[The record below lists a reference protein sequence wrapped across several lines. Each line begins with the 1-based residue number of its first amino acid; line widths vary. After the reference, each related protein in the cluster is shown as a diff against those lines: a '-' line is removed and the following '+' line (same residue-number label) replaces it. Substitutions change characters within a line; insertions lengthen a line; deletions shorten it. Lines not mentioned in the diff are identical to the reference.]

1 MAEDVRSL
9 ARGVIEGY
17 DQPMEAPTTRI
28 PEFAHYYGYPVWN
41 EEFADWVK
49 SLLLFFDG
57 IALTLPETEMEQLIE
72 FDPVLAQPLAEQG
85 LLQNFPLVD
94 LDVKLSPAD
103 PWSER

>member
-1 MAEDVRSL
+1 
-9 ARGVIEGY
+9 
-17 DQPMEAPTTRI
+17 MEAPTTRI

-72 FDPVLAQPLAEQG
+72 FDPVLAQPLCRARSST
-85 LLQNFPLVD
+85 
-94 LDVKLSPAD
+94 KLSARS
-103 PWSER
+103 SECETFAVRPMERGI